1 MTYTIEAQSR
11 PQQGTGASR
20 RLRKA
25 GKLPG
30 IVYGGSKEP
39 QAIELDHNSMYYTL
53 QEEAFHTSLIQLAI
67 DGKAEQVLVRAV
79 NYHPF
84 KQLVLHIDFQR
95 VDNNAEVEIKV
106 PLHFVGAENCDG
118 VKLQGGT
125 LGHILNEVQVRCVAS
140 KIPEFL
146 TVDLAPLHAG
156 HAIAHLSDIQLPEGV
171 SLPSLARGEDLA
183 VAALKGAK
191 AV

>member
-1 MTYTIEAQSR
+1 MTYQIEAQAR
-11 PQQGTGASR
+11 AEQGTGASR

-30 IVYGGSKEP
+30 IVYGGSTEP
-39 QAIELDHNSMYYTL
+39 QAVVLDHNSMYYTL
-53 QEEAFHTSLIQLAI
+53 QEEAFHTSLVQLSV
-67 DGKAEQVLVRAV
+67 DGKAEQVLVRSV

-95 VDNNAEVEIKV
+95 VDDSTQVEIRV
-106 PLHFVGAENCDG
+106 PLHFVGADASEG
-118 VKLQGGT
+118 VKLQGGSVS
-125 LGHILNEVQVRCVAS
+125 HILNEALVRCVAT

-146 TVDLAPLHAG
+146 TVDLSTLNAG
-156 HAIAHLSDIQLPEGV
+156 HAIAHLSDIALPEGV

-183 VAALKGAK
+183 VASLNGAK